1 MGWIRTCRLSFIAA
15 VLGMMILFARG
26 PLGAEEKK
34 EGVEPTTGSA
44 PAPALSQP
52 PSLPKAADK
61 KPEPVQGTN
70 PVRLSVPLEAATMD
84 VVVAT
89 GRPRFNFKIDPTTPL
104 KDLLPIPPAAR
115 HSAGPVLE
123 DDLTRVPEIAF
134 QKPLAKNLPAGKAL
148 EATAHTMA
156 KINHVNQK
164 KTDAFMEALLGSRAD
179 LSGLPF
185 AMGDSCRLKQER
197 SRHFQQALNTV
208 RQTMG
213 GPQPVGVTTATFTP
227 TGNFPNGTPAPLR
240 VQVEPAPSASRH
252 EGSAGRDKDGTPIQ
266 AEPTPGASRAAQP
279 QSKTPQPTFIPPPPI
294 HRHFA
299 LQPLTSSAF
308 TVTDERGSR
317 DSAEQF
323 WQRYRAACLNEDV
336 ANAKFEPPY
345 QEHVTLAR
353 IAALMQILAP
363 ESASMRKGLV
373 TYLATVSHPEAT
385 RALAKLAIFS
395 KERNVREA
403 ACDALKV
410 RRERDY
416 TEILLS
422 GLHYPWPAVATH
434 AADAIVRLE
443 RKDLIP
449 QLVAV
454 LEQPDPRL
462 PEVKKTGDKS
472 VTAVRELVR
481 VNHHRNCLMCHAPT
495 HNIVHRTLGVEQTN
509 VGGKITTSTVSG
521 IAIET
526 APDGVPTAQVPIP
539 GEPLP
544 TPSEG
549 YGNSQPDILVR
560 LDVTYLRQDFSEMQS
575 VADAHPWPEMQRFDF
590 LVRTRTLT
598 DEEGQVYLE
607 KLSTREP
614 GRVTPYQRAAL
625 AALRELTGRDT
636 EPTAQAW
643 RRLLNLTQ

>member
-1 MGWIRTCRLSFIAA
+1 MGWIHTCRLSLCGVVETVMRLRMCKA
-15 VLGMMILFARG
+15 VFGL
-26 PLGAEEKK
+26 
-34 EGVEPTTGSA
+34 
-44 PAPALSQP
+44 ALTAGIGFW
-52 PSLPKAADK
+52 L
-61 KPEPVQGTN
+61 N
-70 PVRLSVPLEAATMD
+70 D
-84 VVVAT
+84 VVTAQPFRTQIPVTSPMPAV
-89 GRPRFNFKIDPTTPL
+89 RAPFNFKIDPKTPL
-104 KDLLPIPPAAR
+104 KDLLPIPPTAR
-115 HSAGPVLE
+115 HLADPILE

-134 QKPLAKNLPAGKAL
+134 QKPLAKKLPAGKAL

-156 KINHVNQK
+156 KINHLNQK
-164 KTDAFMEALLGSRAD
+164 RTDAFMEALLGSRAD

-185 AMGDSCRLKQER
+185 EMGDSCRLKQER

-208 RQTMG
+208 RQAMASQVDAETHRKPVDALKRVKQTMAS
-213 GPQPVGVTTATFTP
+213 QAMVV
-227 TGNFPNGTPAPLR
+227 PA
-240 VQVEPAPSASRH
+240 
-252 EGSAGRDKDGTPIQ
+252 
-266 AEPTPGASRAAQP
+266 GA
-279 QSKTPQPTFIPPPPI
+279 
-294 HRHFA
+294 
-299 LQPLTSSAF
+299 
-308 TVTDERGSR
+308 
-317 DSAEQF
+317 QF
-323 WQRYRAACLNEDV
+323 WQRYRGACFNEDE
-336 ANAKFEPPY
+336 ANAKFDPPY

-363 ESASMRKGLV
+363 ESASMRKGLIR
-373 TYLATVSHPEAT
+373 YLDTVSHPEAT

-395 KERNVREA
+395 KERSVREA
-403 ACDALKV
+403 ACDVLKV

-422 GLHYPWPAVATH
+422 GLHYPWPAVARY

-454 LEQPDPRL
+454 LERPDPRL

-481 VNHHRNCLMCHAPT
+481 VNHHRNCLLCHAPM
-495 HNIVHRTLGVEQTN
+495 HNVVQVTLRDVDGNPTTEVITREVENQ
-509 VGGKITTSTVSG
+509 GPG
-521 IAIET
+521 
-526 APDGVPTAQVPIP
+526 DVPTAQVPIP

-560 LDVTYLRQDFSEMQS
+560 LDVTYLRQDFSELQS

-590 LVRTRTLT
+590 LVRTRSLT
-598 DEEGQVYLE
+598 DEEAQVYRE

-625 AALRELTGRDT
+625 AALRDLTGRDT
-636 EPTAQAW
+636 APTAPAW

>member
-1 MGWIRTCRLSFIAA
+1 MEGIHTLRLSFVGIAA

-34 EGVEPTTGSA
+34 DSVKPETGSA
-44 PAPALSQP
+44 QLPAPNPALAQP
-52 PSLPKAADK
+52 PGLPKVADK
-61 KPEPVQGTN
+61 KPELVQVIDGDGI
-70 PVRLSVPLEAATMD
+70 AD
-84 VVVAT
+84 FVVTTSA
-89 GRPRFNFKIDPTTPL
+89 RARFNFKIAPKTPL

-115 HSAGPVLE
+115 HAAGPVLE

-134 QKPLAKNLPAGKAL
+134 QKPLAKNLPTGKAL

-156 KINHVNQK
+156 KINHLNQK

-208 RQTMG
+208 RQAMG
-213 GPQPVGVTTATFTP
+213 PRAIPIPASQLAPPPVAPPQVV
-227 TGNFPNGTPAPLR
+227 PAL
-240 VQVEPAPSASRH
+240 
-252 EGSAGRDKDGTPIQ
+252 GS
-266 AEPTPGASRAAQP
+266 PGASG
-279 QSKTPQPTFIPPPPI
+279 TPPPPLV
-294 HRHFA
+294 A
-299 LQPLTSSAF
+299 QPSPPQTTPPPPPPGSSFVGRPGTMVVA
-308 TVTDERGSR
+308 DERGSR
-317 DSAEQF
+317 DNAEQF
-323 WQRYRAACLNEDV
+323 WQRYRRACLNEDV
-336 ANAKFEPPY
+336 ANAKFDAPY

-363 ESASMRKGLV
+363 ESATMRKGLV

-385 RALAKLAIFS
+385 RALAKLSIFS

-416 TEILLS
+416 TEILLN
-422 GLHYPWPAVATH
+422 GLHYPWPAVASH
-434 AADAIVRLE
+434 AAAAIVRLE

-449 QLVAV
+449 QLVNV

-462 PEVKKTGDKS
+462 PEVKKTSDKS
-472 VTAVRELVR
+472 VAAVRELVR
-481 VNHHRNCLMCHAPT
+481 VNHHRNCLMCHAPV
-495 HNIVHRTLGVEQTN
+495 HNVVHQ
-509 VGGKITTSTVSG
+509 TVSEVVQKIVDG
-521 IAIET
+521 KVTRNVITREIATNT
-526 APDGVPTAQVPIP
+526 APGDVPTAQVPVP

-598 DEEGQVYLE
+598 DEEAQVYRE

-625 AALRELTGRDT
+625 AALRDLTGRDT

-643 RRLLNLTQ
+643 RRLLNLTQRQEPDAVP

>member
-1 MGWIRTCRLSFIAA
+1 MGRIHTCRLSLCGVAA
-15 VLGMMILFARG
+15 VLGMMILFACA

-34 EGVEPTTGSA
+34 DGVKPATGSA
-44 PAPALSQP
+44 PLPAQPLAPSKP
-52 PSLPKAADK
+52 VDK
-61 KPEPVQGTN
+61 KPELAESDIDIVTEIPVI
-70 PVRLSVPLEAATMD
+70 P
-84 VVVAT
+84 
-89 GRPRFNFKIDPTTPL
+89 GRVRFNFKIDPKTPL
-104 KDLLPIPPAAR
+104 KDLLPIPPTAHR
-115 HSAGPVLE
+115 SAGPAID

-134 QKPLAKNLPAGKAL
+134 QKPLAKDLPAGKAL

-156 KINHVNQK
+156 KINHLNQK

-185 AMGDSCRLKQER
+185 AMGDSCRLKHER

-208 RQTMG
+208 RQAMG
-213 GPQPVGVTTATFTP
+213 QQAIVIAEELV
-227 TGNFPNGTPAPLR
+227 
-240 VQVEPAPSASRH
+240 SRNN
-252 EGSAGRDKDGTPIQ
+252 AKQFWRDD
-266 AEPTPGASRAAQP
+266 
-279 QSKTPQPTFIPPPPI
+279 
-294 HRHFA
+294 
-299 LQPLTSSAF
+299 
-308 TVTDERGSR
+308 
-317 DSAEQF
+317 AEQF
-323 WQRYRAACLNEDV
+323 CQRYRGACLNEDM
-336 ANAKFEPPY
+336 ANAKFDPLY
-345 QEHVTLAR
+345 QEHLTLAR

-363 ESASMRKGLV
+363 ESPSMRKGLV
-373 TYLATVSHPEAT
+373 LYLATVSHLEAT

-403 ACDALKV
+403 ACNVLKV

-422 GLHYPWPAVATH
+422 GLHYPWPAVARN

-449 QLVAV
+449 QLLAV

-472 VTAVRELVR
+472 VTVVRELVR
-481 VNHHRNCLMCHAPT
+481 VNHHRNCLMCHAPV
-495 HNIVHRTLGVEQTN
+495 NQGSGQVAN
-509 VGGKITTSTVSG
+509 VLTKNNGPSLP
-521 IAIET
+521 A
-526 APDGVPTAQVPIP
+526 DVPTAQVPIP

-544 TPSEG
+544 TPSQG

-575 VADAHPWPEMQRFDF
+575 VADAHPWPKMQRFDF

-598 DEEGQVYLE
+598 DEEAQVYRE

-614 GRVTPYQRAAL
+614 GRVTAYQRAVL

-636 EPTAQAW
+636 APTAQAW
-643 RRLLNLTQ
+643 RRLLDLTQ